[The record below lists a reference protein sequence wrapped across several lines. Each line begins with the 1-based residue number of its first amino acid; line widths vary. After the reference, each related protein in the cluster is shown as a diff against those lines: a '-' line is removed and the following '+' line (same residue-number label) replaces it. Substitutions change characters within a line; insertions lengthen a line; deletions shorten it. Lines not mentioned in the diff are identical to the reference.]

1 VPDFR
6 TWHDRV
12 DACGGILPDRVRVTR
27 TATEENA
34 DEERGRQ
41 MAVMTA
47 CWGEVEPAWC
57 WHEVAPGHHLQRP
70 VLADLLA
77 FCDAN
82 PRPSNAPG
90 WVEWSAPDRVGR
102 FLDETDRP
110 DIFVLLLLL
119 DRFKVSGWLPRF
131 TTLSD
136 VGATVAPVDAVIQAY
151 GSPDTEEG
159 IW

>member
-1 VPDFR
+1 MPDFR
-6 TWHDRV
+6 NWQDRV

-34 DEERGRQ
+34 DEDHARQ

-57 WHEVAPGHHLQRP
+57 WHEVAPGHHTRRP

-77 FCDAN
+77 FCETN
-82 PRPSNAPG
+82 PRPSIAPG

-102 FLDETDRP
+102 FLDETGRP
-110 DIFVLLLLL
+110 DIFVFLLLL
-119 DRFKVSGWLPRF
+119 DRFKESGWLPRF
-131 TTLSD
+131 ASHSNAGDAL
-136 VGATVAPVDAVIQAY
+136 APVEAVIQAY
-151 GSPDTEEG
+151 GITDSKDE
-159 IW
+159 I